1 MPNRILKDSIC
12 TSDTINQMTPFQETF
27 FYRLIVSCDD
37 FGRMDARPAILKAK
51 LFPLRDRMTL
61 KDIGDAL
68 RALADIGCVDLYE
81 VGGKPYLCLPSWKVH
96 QTIRNKK
103 SKYPAPEDGEL
114 TSADSCEQLQANAS
128 KCARNPIQS
137 ESNPNPE
144 SESESNP
151 RACAFA
157 AFWAA
162 YPRKVGKEAAR
173 RAFAKVPKE
182 AWPLLVPAINAQKL
196 SRQWQKDGGQ
206 YIPNPATWLNQG
218 RWEDEAAEAQTQTS
232 NPFLRQLME
241 EESHG

>member
-1 MPNRILKDSIC
+1 MSA
-12 TSDTINQMTPFQETF
+12 
-27 FYRLIVSCDD
+27 SC
-37 FGRMDARPAILKAK
+37 P
-51 LFPLRDRMTL
+51 
-61 KDIGDAL
+61 
-68 RALADIGCVDLYE
+68 
-81 VGGKPYLCLPSWKVH
+81 
-96 QTIRNKK
+96 
-103 SKYPAPEDGEL
+103 PE
-114 TSADSCEQLQANAS
+114 
-128 KCARNPIQS
+128 S

-144 SESESNP
+144 SESESESNP
-151 RACAFA
+151 RAGAFA

-182 AWPLLVPAINAQKL
+182 AWPLLVPAVNAQKL

-218 RWEDEAAEAQTQTS
+218 RWEDEARPAQAQTN

>member
-68 RALADIGCVDLYE
+68 QALADIGCVDLYE

-103 SKYPAPEDGEL
+103 SKYPAPEDGNPA
-114 TSADSCEQLQANAS
+114 SADNCEQLKSIAS
-128 KCARNPIQS
+128 KCPRNPIQS
-137 ESNPNPE
+137 ESE
-144 SESESNP
+144 SESESKSP
-151 RACAFA
+151 PTPPGG
-157 AFWAA
+157 WG
-162 YPRKVGKEAAR
+162 VDSG
-173 RAFAKVPKE
+173 
-182 AWPLLVPAINAQKL
+182 PLLDALKDFEAMRVKIKKPMTQRARKLLLRNLRRLSSDEVEQIAILEQSILHGWQDVYALKGGARDGSGEKPAEPVRKL
-196 SRQWQKDGGQ
+196 G
-206 YIPNPATWLNQG
+206 IHL
-218 RWEDEAAEAQTQTS
+218 
-232 NPFLRQLME
+232 
-241 EESHG
+241 